1 MASLSEYS
9 FSVDDF
15 KNPKVYKDR
24 EAVAVLLMRLLLLE
38 PGLIQ
43 SHPNMG
49 IGLISRYRYGVDVAS
64 ELQSN
69 FKNQIDTYLPQL
81 QGVRV
86 NVSQVGQ
93 VLNIAVEYNNIL
105 YGISFDQSSG
115 NINANSASLAEL

>member
-1 MASLSEYS
+1 MALTEHS

-43 SHPNMG
+43 SHPEMG
-49 IGLISRYRYGVDVAS
+49 VGLVSRYRYGVDVAS
-64 ELQSN
+64 DLQSN
-69 FKNQIDTYLPQL
+69 FKNQIDRYLPQL

-86 NVSQVGQ
+86 SVTQEGQ
-93 VLNIAVEYNNIL
+93 VLNIAVEYNDVL
-105 YGISFDQSSG
+105 YGVSFDQSNG
-115 NINANSASLAEL
+115 NVNANSASLAEL